1 MAEGYRVEQ
10 ELKYPSKFSWDIVKK
25 FSTSFDSRNLNK
37 ITKFAPSMQNQLA
50 RMQVTRCGQ
59 CQGSPDDGP
68 RIQELH
74 GGD

>member
-1 MAEGYRVEQ
+1 
-10 ELKYPSKFSWDIVKK
+10 VKEV
-25 FSTSFDSRNLNK
+25 STNFDSRVLNK

-50 RMQVTRCGQ
+50 RMQVNRCGQ
-59 CQGSPDDGP
+59 CQGATDYGP